1 MALALLYQ
9 RLTFELEPG
18 QVPLHVVAGITLAP
32 RDGLW
37 VRPVLRAS

>member
-18 QVPLHVVAGITLAP
+18 QDSRGAAAALTLGP
-32 RDGLW
+32 KGGVW
-37 VRPVLRAS
+37 VRPVLRS